1 LQLWQRVYDLVAVWS
16 RSGFV
21 SAGQTKLDA
30 TPLREDSATLSDR
43 VAIDL
48 GTQIIHGEL
57 GPGERLP
64 SEAELCELYR
74 VSRSVIRDAIRT
86 LSGRGLIDVRQG
98 HGMLVTQP
106 TDAPFAQALI
116 VLLMRSDLTIADVR
130 EGRAQIETQL
140 APLAATRG
148 LDSDW
153 DAMESSLA
161 IYADAVSR
169 RAWDEARDAHL
180 AFHCALLEAIRL
192 PSLTIILKPMQ
203 QVILLCSLP
212 PQISGKELSRV
223 WTDSDV
229 QIHRPVLA
237 ALRSHDPEAVHAA
250 MAAQFVP
257 SLNRERDQFKS
268 FWQLPFRDSPM
279 GQVLLREF
287 LSAKPVP
294 DANR

>member
-1 LQLWQRVYDLVAVWS
+1 M
-16 RSGFV
+16 
-21 SAGQTKLDA
+21 SAEQTKLDA
-30 TPLREDSATLSDR
+30 TPMREDSATLSDR

-64 SEAELCELYR
+64 SEAELCGLYR
-74 VSRSVIRDAIRT
+74 VSRSVIRDAVRT
-86 LSGRGLIDVRQG
+86 LAGRGLIDVRQG
-98 HGMLVTQP
+98 LGMLVSQP

-116 VLLMRSDLTIADVR
+116 VLLMRADLTIADVR

-161 IYADAVSR
+161 IYADAVTGR
-169 RAWDEARDAHL
+169 DWDVARDAHL

-212 PQISGKELSRV
+212 PQISGNELSRV

-237 ALRSHDPEAVHAA
+237 ALRSHDPQAAHAA
-250 MAAQFVP
+250 MAAQFAP
-257 SLNRERDQFKS
+257 SLNRGRDEFKS

-287 LSAKPVP
+287 LSARAVP
-294 DANR
+294 EANQ